1 MTHLIG
7 YLCETESKL
16 KLYLRVIKL
25 YQKNRAPKFHFV
37 ASELLKQPLI
47 KPNSSTSRTIGK
59 SRKCDMFKRDV
70 LVVIILMTFLSVL
83 AINLERLRIIFNLGQ
98 SYRKWDLQTSREH
111 ERTMISTGPAAK
123 TQEKYPSL
131 LCRKTILK
139 MSVSEYRIVGD

>member
-16 KLYLRVIKL
+16 KLYLRVKTV
-25 YQKNRAPKFHFV
+25 PK
-37 ASELLKQPLI
+37 KQSFLVSFCSKWAVKTALI

>member
-1 MTHLIG
+1 MWNRIQIKIIPSGHKTLPEKQSF
-7 YLCETESKL
+7 LVSFCSKWAV
-16 KLYLRVIKL
+16 KT
-25 YQKNRAPKFHFV
+25 APNKT
-37 ASELLKQPLI
+37 KQFD
-47 KPNSSTSRTIGK
+47 KRTIGK

-111 ERTMISTGPAAK
+111 ERTMISTGPAVK
-123 TQEKYPSL
+123 TQAKYPSL